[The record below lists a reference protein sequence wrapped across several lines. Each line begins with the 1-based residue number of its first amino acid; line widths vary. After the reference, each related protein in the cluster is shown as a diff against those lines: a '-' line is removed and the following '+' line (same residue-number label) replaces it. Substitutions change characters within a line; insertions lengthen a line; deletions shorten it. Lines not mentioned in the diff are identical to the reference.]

1 MLKPNPIPP
10 GAAGARI
17 LLGRID
23 EQVAKASRFGEDSA
37 RDGNREDAWLADRQL
52 RDLRRM
58 KAQLEEKLKTFEQAP
73 GT

>member
-1 MLKPNPIPP
+1 MLKPNPIPA
-10 GAAGARI
+10 GVAGARI

-23 EQVAKASRFGEDSA
+23 EQIAKEVQYGEDMA

-58 KAQLEEKLKTFEQAP
+58 KAGLEEKLRTFEQAP
-73 GT
+73 RT